1 MAAAGAQRTFTV
13 KIDVDPSGTL
23 EYTVSSHG
31 VALVDR
37 GTWPDAAV
45 LLVDPFGEK
54 GDDPNTHP
62 RLS

>member
-13 KIDVDPSGTL
+13 KVHVDPSGTL
-23 EYTVSSHG
+23 EYTVSSDG
-31 VALVDR
+31 VQLVDH

-45 LLVDPFGEK
+45 LLVDPFDEK
-54 GDDPNTHP
+54 REDVDAQR